1 MPTTLYNVTGM
12 SCQNC
17 VRHVRE
23 AIAALPGV
31 LSVEVDLASGSARV
45 EHTELDDAALIAA
58 LEDEG
63 YGATR
68 QS

>member
-1 MPTTLYNVTGM
+1 MPTTLFTVTGM

-23 AIAALPGV
+23 AIASVKGV

-45 EHTELDDAALIAA
+45 EHTELDEAALIAA
-58 LEDEG
+58 LDDEG

>member
-1 MPTTLYNVTGM
+1 MPTTIFSITGM

-31 LSVEVDLASGSARV
+31 LSVDVDLAAGTARV
-45 EHTELDDAALIAA
+45 EHTELDEAALIAA
-58 LEDEG
+58 LDDEG